1 MAQREW
7 DENLEDLL
15 KQVAEI
21 VRNGL
26 PAEGVYLPA
35 WRWQLDSFVM
45 HPLTNGYDYDGYQE
59 TARRYIADHGRPL
72 PEISMG
78 ELPVLAILEH
88 GVCRP
93 VLTDGQ
99 VIRLAFSPD
108 TVEML
113 REEMIKVGTEWGDM
127 WNAVSLTRLVELPP
141 RPAKSKEQLWEDFQR
156 ILKRAEEQEQ
166 AEPAHDED
174 DDAEDGTDSD
184 APK

>member
-26 PAEGVYLPA
+26 PEEGVYLPA

-45 HPLTNGYDYDGYQE
+45 HPLTNVYDYAGYQD
-59 TARRYIADHGRPL
+59 TARRYIAEHGRPL

-78 ELPVLAILEH
+78 DLPVLAILEH

-93 VLTDGQ
+93 VLTDEQ

-113 REEMIKVGTEWGDM
+113 KDELLKVGIESGDM
-127 WNAVSLTRLVELPP
+127 WEAVASTRIVELPP
-141 RPAKSKEQLWEDFQR
+141 RPRKTKKELWEDFQR
-156 ILKRAEEQEQ
+156 MLRRAEEREE
-166 AEPAHDED
+166 AEEAAEED
-174 DDAEDGTDSD
+174 NDAEDETDSD
-184 APK
+184 DSK